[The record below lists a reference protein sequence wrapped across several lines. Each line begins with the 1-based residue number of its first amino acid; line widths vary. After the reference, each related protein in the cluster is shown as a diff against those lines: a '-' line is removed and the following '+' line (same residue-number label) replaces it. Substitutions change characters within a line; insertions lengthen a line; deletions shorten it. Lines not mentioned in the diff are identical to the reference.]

1 MLVEIIVFL
10 CVFVLVTA
18 SIITVFITIAVIF
31 YVSDKIIDFMEKR
44 ARDKKKVENEKFN

>member
-18 SIITVFITIAVIF
+18 SIITVFITLAVIF
-31 YVSDKIIDFMEKR
+31 YVSDKIIDFMEK
-44 ARDKKKVENEKFN
+44 KS

>member
-18 SIITVFITIAVIF
+18 SIITGFITIAVIF
-31 YVSDKIIDFMEKR
+31 YVADKIIDFMKKR
-44 ARDKKKVENEKFN
+44 AGDKKKDRKLKF